1 MALTGEFEKM
11 TVYAYNNADL
21 SDSHKKGEYKATIN
35 PENYVLDI
43 KMEFNDG
50 QGTGTSG
57 AQPRFKLKNPEEL
70 SFEFLFD
77 NTGIIDNNPKENI
90 TDDINS
96 FKELLMGFDGDT
108 HEPKFFKL
116 VWGDL
121 LFKARCTGLNIAYKL
136 FNPDGTPIRAVCKG
150 TFKELKEEELRV
162 SEENRSS
169 PDLTHFRVVQKGDT
183 LPLMCYQIYGDAKY
197 YLQVAQV
204 NKLANFRN
212 LQPGAELFF
221 PPFEKTTA

>member
-1 MALTGEFEKM
+1 MATGEFEKM
-11 TVYAYNNADL
+11 VILAYNNADL

-35 PENYVLDI
+35 PETYTLDI

-50 QGTGTSG
+50 QGQGTSG
-57 AQPRFKLKNPEEL
+57 AQPRFKLKTPEEL

-77 NTGIIDNNPKENI
+77 NTGIIDGKPR
-90 TDDINS
+90 DDIKEDIS
-96 FKELLMGFDGDT
+96 KFSELLMGYDGDT

-116 VWGDL
+116 VWGTL

-136 FNPDGTPIRAVCKG
+136 FNPDGSPIRAICKV
-150 TFKELKEEELRV
+150 TFKELKEEQLRV
-162 SEENRSS
+162 SQENRHS
-169 PDLTHFRVVQKGDT
+169 PDLTHFRVVKKGDT

-204 NKLANFRN
+204 NRLSNFRN
-212 LQPGAELFF
+212 LQPGTEIFF
-221 PPFEKTTA
+221 PPFNKTTA

>member
-77 NTGIIDNNPKENI
+77 NTGIIDDNPKENI

-96 FKELLMGFDGDT
+96 FRELLMGFDGDT

-116 VWGDL
+116 VWGTL
-121 LFKARCTGLNIAYKL
+121 LFKARCTGLNITYKL
-136 FNPDGTPIRAVCKG
+136 FNPDGAPIRAVCKG

-204 NKLANFRN
+204 NKLANFRS

>member
-1 MALTGEFEKM
+1 MAQMGELEKM
-11 TVYAYNNADL
+11 TVYAYSHADL

-35 PENYVLDI
+35 PENYTLDI

-50 QGTGTSG
+50 QGQGTSG

-77 NTGIIDNNPKENI
+77 NTGIIDDNPREDI
-90 TDDINS
+90 TSEINA
-96 FKELLMGFDGDT
+96 FRELLMGFDGAT

-116 VWGDL
+116 VWGTL

-136 FNPDGTPIRAVCKG
+136 FNPDGKPIRAVCKV

-162 SEENRSS
+162 SQENRQS

-183 LPLMCYQIYGDAKY
+183 LPLMCYHIYGDAKY
-197 YLQVAQV
+197 YQQVAQV
-204 NKLANFRN
+204 NRLANFRS
-212 LQPGAELFF
+212 LEPGTELFF
-221 PPFEKTTA
+221 PPIDKKNP